1 MVHFRNEKKFGL
13 FCPND
18 NKTTPGSESGTH
30 HGRHT
35 CEFKGQDLKMA
46 AAVDFAGESSQS
58 NLKGSVTSILSL
70 VSPHTIIINNAEGT
84 RPSIHFDCN
93 YKNYIYTLQCAS
105 ID

>member
-1 MVHFRNEKKFGL
+1 MLTPDSRSWILIGCGNSSKNTHMSHLQSGLKLSINVVSEKLFRNEKKFGL

-58 NLKGSVTSILSL
+58 NLK
-70 VSPHTIIINNAEGT
+70 
-84 RPSIHFDCN
+84 
-93 YKNYIYTLQCAS
+93 
-105 ID
+105 